1 MAEESKTQFQQII
14 KGLAQS
20 NGLLGRVAEN
30 TQLAAELAIDA
41 IPQMGNGESDK
52 LTAGI
57 ESCLKAIYAHLDEFL
72 GPAYQFNIGMLV
84 PIKHSL
90 DTMSKRIKFIME
102 DVADT
107 KIFVG
112 ENLDENRKFH
122 KETGDHE
129 KTVEKSD
136 KEEKEKE
143 ITPELAID
151 NSPSVVTGSTD
162 KIGASIESCV
172 KAIYAHLD
180 EFLGPAYQFNI
191 GMLVPI
197 KHSLDTIADRLK
209 FIMEDVADTKNFVGE
224 NLDENRKFHKETGD
238 FEKAGIENEIPK
250 EKETPEEKQKRLDQA
265 IRMDAVGLIGDF
277 AKEIKDLISGPAKK
291 ALAGLTELLKP
302 AKKALG
308 RLVERVKPGVKALGR
323 SIMAMLPEGSAER
336 LKGGA
341 KALGAAAGRL
351 MPGVKA
357 LGGSLMAKLSDEN
370 TATGRMLG
378 LGKHFANRMSGK
390 KDEKPEGN
398 LPAAETQTPAPGTP
412 MAEKTAGPDAPVGKV
427 KADDE
432 DLPGSRI
439 VKTVTSVAK
448 GVGNLAKG
456 VGEVIKDVMVNVAEG
471 VKAFGDTK
479 VLKGA
484 ASLLILGA
492 SLMVTVKALQEF
504 ASVKWE
510 DMAKAGVALLG
521 LAAVASALGDLGPEI
536 LEGAAAIVA
545 LSAATWISAKAFQ
558 EFASVDW
565 GSVFEGIAALSL
577 LSIVAA
583 ILGVNIE
590 FIALGAAAIALLG
603 IALVPFAAAAAIA
616 GFAMKELADSFTT
629 LSKIDLGSFLK
640 IAAGLGVIGVAAA
653 LLGTMSPLILLGAVA
668 LGALG
673 VALIPLAAALALAG
687 PSMDTFADGL
697 KKLTD
702 IGGGNLMSVAAGIVA
717 IGAAMAAFGA
727 GQAAAGLGNLVSKF
741 LTLGGDSP
749 VDQLIKIGQAGDG
762 IEKAAAGISNIS
774 AAMEGLSKLSKDSMD
789 AINDFPWI
797 RATAFAAVGGQMSAG
812 GVSVGAVS
820 KGAAPDTGAQMNGL
834 QNSTSDANAD
844 MSANPIVISGAGGK
858 GSVQNNVSSV
868 TYNSSNIPDRT
879 SWQLTPAYGM
889 GMP

>member
-1 MAEESKTQFQQII
+1 MAEESKDTPFQQII
-14 KGLAQS
+14 EGLAQS

-41 IPQMGNGESDK
+41 IPQMGNGEGDK

-84 PIKHSL
+84 PIKNSL
-90 DTMSKRIKFIME
+90 DTMSERIKFIME

-122 KETGDHE
+122 KETGAHE
-129 KTVEKSD
+129 KTGEKSD

-143 ITPELAID
+143 ITPEQL
-151 NSPSVVTGSTD
+151 D
-162 KIGASIESCV
+162 K
-172 KAIYAHLD
+172 
-180 EFLGPAYQFNI
+180 
-191 GMLVPI
+191 
-197 KHSLDTIADRLK
+197 
-209 FIMEDVADTKNFVGE
+209 DV
-224 NLDENRKFHKETGD
+224 
-238 FEKAGIENEIPK
+238 
-250 EKETPEEKQKRLDQA
+250 
-265 IRMDAVGLIGDF
+265 RMDAVGLIGDF
-277 AKEIKDLISGPAKK
+277 AKEIKGLISGQAK
-291 ALAGLTELLKP
+291 P
-302 AKKALG
+302 
-308 RLVERVKPGVKALGR
+308 ER
-323 SIMAMLPEGSAER
+323 SAER
-336 LKGGA
+336 LKGG
-341 KALGAAAGRL
+341 
-351 MPGVKA
+351 VKA
-357 LGGSLMAKLSDEN
+357 LGGSIMAKLSQEN
-370 TATGRMLG
+370 TLTGRTLE
-378 LGKHFANRMSGK
+378 LGKHFGNRMSGR
-390 KDEKPEGN
+390 KDKKPEEN
-398 LPAAETQTPAPGTP
+398 SPA
-412 MAEKTAGPDAPVGKV
+412 AEKTAGPDAPVGKV

-432 DLPGSRI
+432 DLPGSQI

-504 ASVKWE
+504 GSVKLE

-521 LAAVASALGDLGPEI
+521 LAVVASALGDLGPEI
-536 LEGAAAIVA
+536 LEGAAAILA

-640 IAAGLGVIGVAAA
+640 IAVGLEVIGVAAA

-687 PSMDTFADGL
+687 PNMDTFADGL

-844 MSANPIVISGAGGK
+844 MSANPIIMSGAGGK

>member
-1 MAEESKTQFQQII
+1 MAEESKDTPFQQII
-14 KGLAQS
+14 EGLAQS

-41 IPQMGNGESDK
+41 IPQMGNGEGDK

-90 DTMSKRIKFIME
+90 DTMSERIKFIME

-129 KTVEKSD
+129 KTGEKSD

-143 ITPELAID
+143 ITPEQL
-151 NSPSVVTGSTD
+151 D
-162 KIGASIESCV
+162 KAV
-172 KAIYAHLD
+172 
-180 EFLGPAYQFNI
+180 
-191 GMLVPI
+191 
-197 KHSLDTIADRLK
+197 
-209 FIMEDVADTKNFVGE
+209 
-224 NLDENRKFHKETGD
+224 
-238 FEKAGIENEIPK
+238 
-250 EKETPEEKQKRLDQA
+250 
-265 IRMDAVGLIGDF
+265 RMDAVGLIGDF
-277 AKEIKDLISGPAKK
+277 AKEIKGLISGQAK
-291 ALAGLTELLKP
+291 P
-302 AKKALG
+302 
-308 RLVERVKPGVKALGR
+308 ER
-323 SIMAMLPEGSAER
+323 SAER
-336 LKGGA
+336 LKGG
-341 KALGAAAGRL
+341 
-351 MPGVKA
+351 VKA
-357 LGGSLMAKLSDEN
+357 LGGSIMAKLSQEN
-370 TATGRMLG
+370 TLTGRTLE
-378 LGKHFANRMSGK
+378 LGKHFGNRMSGR
-390 KDEKPEGN
+390 KDKKPEEN
-398 LPAAETQTPAPGTP
+398 SPAAERTAAETPAVKTP
-412 MAEKTAGPDAPVGKV
+412 MVEKTAVENPAVKTPMVEKTAGPDAPVGKGND
-427 KADDE
+427 A
-432 DLPGSRI
+432 DLPGSQI
-439 VKTVTSVAK
+439 VKTVTGVAK

-456 VGEVIKDVMVNVAEG
+456 VGEVIKDVMVNIAEG

-521 LAAVASALGDLGPEI
+521 LAVVASALGDLGPEI
-536 LEGAAAIVA
+536 LEGAAAILV

-640 IAAGLGVIGVAAA
+640 IAAGLAVIGVAAA

-687 PSMDTFADGL
+687 PNMDTFADGL

-702 IGGGNLMSVAAGIVA
+702 IGGGNLMSVAAGIIA

-762 IEKAAAGISNIS
+762 IEKAAAGISKIS

-789 AINDFPWI
+789 AINDFPWL

-844 MSANPIVISGAGGK
+844 MSANPIIMSGAGGK
-858 GSVQNNVSSV
+858 GSVHNNVSSV

>member
-1 MAEESKTQFQQII
+1 MAEESKDTPFQQII
-14 KGLAQS
+14 EGLAQS

-41 IPQMGNGESDK
+41 IPQMGNGEGDK

-72 GPAYQFNIGMLV
+72 GPEYQFNIGMLV

-90 DTMSKRIKFIME
+90 DTMSERIKFIME

-122 KETGDHE
+122 KETGDRE
-129 KTVEKSD
+129 KPGEKKGD
-136 KEEKEKE
+136 KKEKEKK
-143 ITPELAID
+143 ITPEQL
-151 NSPSVVTGSTD
+151 D
-162 KIGASIESCV
+162 K
-172 KAIYAHLD
+172 
-180 EFLGPAYQFNI
+180 
-191 GMLVPI
+191 
-197 KHSLDTIADRLK
+197 
-209 FIMEDVADTKNFVGE
+209 DV
-224 NLDENRKFHKETGD
+224 
-238 FEKAGIENEIPK
+238 
-250 EKETPEEKQKRLDQA
+250 
-265 IRMDAVGLIGDF
+265 RMDAVGLIGDF
-277 AKEIKDLISGPAKK
+277 AKEIKGLISGQAK
-291 ALAGLTELLKP
+291 P
-302 AKKALG
+302 
-308 RLVERVKPGVKALGR
+308 ER
-323 SIMAMLPEGSAER
+323 SAAR
-336 LKGGA
+336 LKG
-341 KALGAAAGRL
+341 
-351 MPGVKA
+351 GVKA
-357 LGGSLMAKLSDEN
+357 LGGSIMAKLSQEN
-370 TATGRMLG
+370 TLTGRTLE
-378 LGKHFANRMSGK
+378 LGKHFGNRMSGR
-390 KDEKPEGN
+390 KDKKPEEN
-398 LPAAETQTPAPGTP
+398 SPAAEKTAAETPGAEKTAAETPGAERTAVETLAVKTL
-412 MAEKTAGPDAPVGKV
+412 MVEKTAGPDAPVGKGNDATAGPDAPV
-427 KADDE
+427 GKGNDA
-432 DLPGSRI
+432 DLPGSQI
-439 VKTVTSVAK
+439 VKTVTGVAK

-456 VGEVIKDVMVNVAEG
+456 VGEVIKDVMVNIAEG
-471 VKAFGDTK
+471 VKAFGDAK

-484 ASLLILGA
+484 AALLILSA
-492 SLMVTVKALQEF
+492 SLLVTSKALQEF

-521 LAAVASALGDLGPEI
+521 LAGVATLLGELGPEI
-536 LEGAAAIVA
+536 LEGAAAILA

-603 IALVPFAAAAAIA
+603 IALVPFAVAAAIA

-640 IAAGLGVIGVAAA
+640 IAAGLEVIGVAAA

-687 PSMDTFADGL
+687 PNMDTFADGL

-820 KGAAPDTGAQMNGL
+820 KGGAPDTGAQMNGL

-844 MSANPIVISGAGGK
+844 MSANPIIISGAGGK

>member
-1 MAEESKTQFQQII
+1 MAEESKDTPFQQII
-14 KGLAQS
+14 EGLAQS

-41 IPQMGNGESDK
+41 IPQMGNGEGDK

-84 PIKHSL
+84 PIKNSL
-90 DTMSKRIKFIME
+90 DTMSERIKFIME

-129 KTVEKSD
+129 KTGEKSD

-143 ITPELAID
+143 ITPEQL
-151 NSPSVVTGSTD
+151 D
-162 KIGASIESCV
+162 K
-172 KAIYAHLD
+172 
-180 EFLGPAYQFNI
+180 
-191 GMLVPI
+191 
-197 KHSLDTIADRLK
+197 
-209 FIMEDVADTKNFVGE
+209 DV
-224 NLDENRKFHKETGD
+224 
-238 FEKAGIENEIPK
+238 
-250 EKETPEEKQKRLDQA
+250 
-265 IRMDAVGLIGDF
+265 RMDAVGLIGDF
-277 AKEIKDLISGPAKK
+277 AKEIKGLISGQAK
-291 ALAGLTELLKP
+291 P
-302 AKKALG
+302 
-308 RLVERVKPGVKALGR
+308 ER
-323 SIMAMLPEGSAER
+323 SAER
-336 LKGGA
+336 LKGG
-341 KALGAAAGRL
+341 
-351 MPGVKA
+351 VKA
-357 LGGSLMAKLSDEN
+357 LGGSIMAKLSQEN
-370 TATGRMLG
+370 TLTGRTLE
-378 LGKHFANRMSGK
+378 LGKHFGNRMSGR
-390 KDEKPEGN
+390 KDKKPEEN
-398 LPAAETQTPAPGTP
+398 SPAAERTAAETPAVKTP
-412 MAEKTAGPDAPVGKV
+412 MVERTAGPDAPVGKV

-432 DLPGSRI
+432 DLPGSQI
-439 VKTVTSVAK
+439 VKTVTGVAK

-456 VGEVIKDVMVNVAEG
+456 VGEVIKDVMVNIAEG

-521 LAAVASALGDLGPEI
+521 LAVVASALGDLGPEI
-536 LEGAAAIVA
+536 LEGAAAILA

-640 IAAGLGVIGVAAA
+640 IAAGLAVIGVAAA

-687 PSMDTFADGL
+687 PNMDTFADGL

-844 MSANPIVISGAGGK
+844 MSANPTIINGAGGK

>member
-1 MAEESKTQFQQII
+1 MAEESKDTPFQQII
-14 KGLAQS
+14 EGLAQS

-41 IPQMGNGESDK
+41 IPQMGNGEGDK

-84 PIKHSL
+84 PIKNSL
-90 DTMSKRIKFIME
+90 DTMSERIKFIME

-143 ITPELAID
+143 ITPEQL
-151 NSPSVVTGSTD
+151 D
-162 KIGASIESCV
+162 KAV
-172 KAIYAHLD
+172 
-180 EFLGPAYQFNI
+180 
-191 GMLVPI
+191 
-197 KHSLDTIADRLK
+197 
-209 FIMEDVADTKNFVGE
+209 
-224 NLDENRKFHKETGD
+224 
-238 FEKAGIENEIPK
+238 
-250 EKETPEEKQKRLDQA
+250 
-265 IRMDAVGLIGDF
+265 RMDAVGLIGDF
-277 AKEIKDLISGPAKK
+277 AKEIKGLISGQAK
-291 ALAGLTELLKP
+291 P
-302 AKKALG
+302 
-308 RLVERVKPGVKALGR
+308 ER
-323 SIMAMLPEGSAER
+323 SAER
-336 LKGGA
+336 LKGG
-341 KALGAAAGRL
+341 
-351 MPGVKA
+351 VKA
-357 LGGSLMAKLSDEN
+357 LGGSIMAKLSQEN
-370 TATGRMLG
+370 TLTGRTLE
-378 LGKHFANRMSGK
+378 LGKHFGNRMSGR
-390 KDEKPEGN
+390 KDKKPEEN
-398 LPAAETQTPAPGTP
+398 SPAAERTAAETLAVKTP
-412 MAEKTAGPDAPVGKV
+412 MVEKTAGPDAPVGKGND
-427 KADDE
+427 A
-432 DLPGSRI
+432 DLPGSQI
-439 VKTVTSVAK
+439 VKTVTGVAK

-456 VGEVIKDVMVNVAEG
+456 VGEVIKDVMVNIAEG

-484 ASLLILGA
+484 GALLILGA

-521 LAAVASALGDLGPEI
+521 LAVVASALGDLGPEI
-536 LEGAAAIVA
+536 LEGAAAILA

-640 IAAGLGVIGVAAA
+640 IAAGLEVIGVAAA

-687 PSMDTFADGL
+687 PNMDTFADGL

-789 AINDFPWI
+789 AINDFPWL

-844 MSANPIVISGAGGK
+844 MSANPIIVSGAGGK